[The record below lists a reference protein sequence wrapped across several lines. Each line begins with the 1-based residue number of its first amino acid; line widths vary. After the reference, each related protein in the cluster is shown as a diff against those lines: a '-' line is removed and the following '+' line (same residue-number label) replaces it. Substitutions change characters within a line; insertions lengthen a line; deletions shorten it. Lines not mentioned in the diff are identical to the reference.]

1 MFAIVHGCKYHK
13 AAFYMPGSNWLRG
26 DTYIFTLSGE
36 TIKPYSTI
44 GGCRNGIHAIKR
56 GRPFVQTPLAAAK
69 VNITVEK
76 RYERTRGKNRS
87 KEY

>member
-1 MFAIVHGCKYHK
+1 MFAIVHGCTYHK
-13 AAFYMPGSNWLRG
+13 AAFYMHEGVWLRG
-26 DTYIFTLSGE
+26 KTYIFTLSGE
-36 TIKPYSTI
+36 TIKLYSTI

-56 GRPFVQTPLAAAK
+56 GRRFVRIPLAAAK